1 MLTDPIY
8 LLKMILSGYCLSAII
23 ALMSW
28 CSMVKFDEWR
38 QIRVQMFNLGNGV
51 VKFYRMDGTVMS
63 SNFNKLC
70 NHGIKF
76 IFGRDAFMPESAVVI
91 FYSRTAE
98 ETEKIVKN
106 SHCTKT
112 KRFYLDNEQG
122 AYRLWFGFGIHTDIV
137 FDPLLETT
145 EVMRWLDVLHG
156 TNRKHLD
163 ISARVENA

>member
-1 MLTDPIY
+1 MPTDHIY
-8 LLKMILSGYCLSAII
+8 LLKMILLGYFHSVII

-28 CSMVKFDEWR
+28 CSMTKHDEWR
-38 QIRVQMFNLGNGV
+38 QIRVQMFNLGGGLV
-51 VKFYRMDGTVMS
+51 RFHGMDSAVMS

-70 NHGIKF
+70 SHGIKF
-76 IFGRDAFMPESAVVI
+76 IFGRGSLMPESAIVI
-91 FYSRTAE
+91 FYARTAE
-98 ETEKIVKN
+98 ENEKVVRNPYGI
-106 SHCTKT
+106 KT

-145 EVMRWLDVLHG
+145 EVLRWLDVLHR

-163 ISARVENA
+163 ISVRVENA